1 MNDKT
6 TAGPTVGLRHSA
18 SQVVTHRQTVPQ
30 LEPAWAAFV
39 DMPEVFATA
48 MMVGFIE
55 QTCVEALAPYLSQG
69 QHSVGTHVDV
79 SHVAATPVGLTV
91 TAEVELIEVSGR
103 ALAFRV
109 RCTDDAGLIGEGTH
123 RRAIIDVERFAACVA
138 AKATGKEGSQWPR
151 K

>member
-1 MNDKT
+1 MNDNSLT
-6 TAGPTVGLRHSA
+6 GPVVGLRHSA

-30 LEPAWAAFV
+30 LEPAWAAFS

-55 QTCVEALAPYLSQG
+55 QTCVEALGPHLGPG
-69 QHSVGTHVDV
+69 QHTVGTHVDV
-79 SHVAATPVGLTV
+79 SHVAATPVGMTV
-91 TAEVELIEVSGR
+91 TAEVELIEVNGR

-109 RCTDDAGLIGEGTH
+109 RCTDEAGLIGEGTH
-123 RRAIIDVERFAACVA
+123 RRAIIDVERFAARVA
-138 AKATGKEGSQWPR
+138 AKTDQSGR